1 MKDKHIETFKQEA
14 FELLEVLEASLMEL
28 ESAPDNEELIGQV
41 FRSLHTIKGGGG
53 MFGFDAVAA
62 FVHNIETV
70 YDKIRNNEISVTDSI
85 IDFTLKAK
93 DQIYEMIRSEKKDIE
108 SDSETQEIL
117 NFFKNYLGTINTAT
131 ENKPQE
137 QNNVEDN
144 NGQII
149 VYHIYFE
156 PFEDLFL
163 KGTRPTG
170 LLSEIAGLGTSIIL
184 PNIDRIPFLNEI
196 NPETFYTSWD
206 IFLST
211 DKDINTIKDVFI
223 FVEDDCKLRID
234 KEDTG
239 ELKGDA
245 EYYKALL
252 EKKNSD
258 SITKD
263 HSQDIKLNKPGIQN
277 KSKKD
282 KQHNEKES
290 SSSIRVSSDKLDL
303 LVNLVGELVT
313 VQARLAQTATT
324 SQVPELVSISEDV
337 ERLTWELRENALNI
351 RMLPI
356 GSTFNKFN
364 RLVRDLSKELG
375 KEVELVTDGGET
387 ELDKNVIEKLNDP
400 LVHIIRNSID
410 HGIEL
415 PEKRLEKNKD
425 RCGKVYLS
433 AMHSG
438 THVIIEIKDDGAGL
452 NKKGILDKAIEKG
465 IITSDAELSDKE
477 IFSLIFH
484 AGFSTAKKVT
494 NVSGRGVGMDVVKN
508 AIESLRG
515 IIEVESK
522 EGEWTKIILKLPLTL
537 AIIEGLIVRIDKEC
551 FVIPLSFVEECIE
564 LTSAK
569 KEETNGRNILNVR
582 SEIIPYIPLRDKFDL
597 KENMPEIEQVVIIK
611 DSNLKAGLVV
621 DEIIGEHQTVIKS
634 LGKYYK
640 NVEVMSGATV
650 LGDGTVAL
658 IIDIPKMLSEE
669 IKLEEKQYHKS
680 I

>member
-1 MKDKHIETFKQEA
+1 M
-14 FELLEVLEASLMEL
+14 
-28 ESAPDNEELIGQV
+28 
-41 FRSLHTIKGGGG
+41 
-53 MFGFDAVAA
+53 
-62 FVHNIETV
+62 
-70 YDKIRNNEISVTDSI
+70 
-85 IDFTLKAK
+85 
-93 DQIYEMIRSEKKDIE
+93 
-108 SDSETQEIL
+108 
-117 NFFKNYLGTINTAT
+117 
-131 ENKPQE
+131 
-137 QNNVEDN
+137 
-144 NGQII
+144 
-149 VYHIYFE
+149 
-156 PFEDLFL
+156 
-163 KGTRPTG
+163 
-170 LLSEIAGLGTSIIL
+170 
-184 PNIDRIPFLNEI
+184 
-196 NPETFYTSWD
+196 
-206 IFLST
+206 
-211 DKDINTIKDVFI
+211 
-223 FVEDDCKLRID
+223 
-234 KEDTG
+234 
-239 ELKGDA
+239 
-245 EYYKALL
+245 
-252 EKKNSD
+252 
-258 SITKD
+258 
-263 HSQDIKLNKPGIQN
+263 
-277 KSKKD
+277 
-282 KQHNEKES
+282 
-290 SSSIRVSSDKLDL
+290 
-303 LVNLVGELVT
+303 GELVT
-313 VQARLAQTATT
+313 VQARLAQTAST
-324 SQVPELVSISEDV
+324 SHIPELLAISEDV

-465 IITSDAELSDKE
+465 LIAPDAELTDKE
-477 IFSLIFH
+477 IFALIFH

-494 NVSGRGVGMDVVKN
+494 NVSGRGVGMDVVRS

-522 EGEWTKIILKLPLTL
+522 EGEWSKIILKLPLTL
-537 AIIEGLIVRIDKEC
+537 AIIEGLIVRIDKEY

-569 KEETNGRNILNVR
+569 KKETNGRNYLNVR
-582 SEIIPYIPLRDKFDL
+582 SEIIPYIPLRDKFSL
-597 KENMPEIEQVVIIK
+597 TENKPEIEQVVVIK
-611 DSNLKAGLVV
+611 DSTLKAGLVV

-640 NVEVMSGATV
+640 HVEVMSGATV

-658 IIDIPKMLSEE
+658 IIDISKLLDEE
-669 IKLEEKQYHKS
+669 VKLEEKQFHKTL
-680 I
+680 